1 MLSIGL
7 SVLSNRKQR
16 VVVNGSVSEFVS
28 INKGV
33 PQGTV
38 LGPMLLSIIVN
49 DIRPVYPAH
58 GDYGMACVDRSLQVK
73 YVNPITGV
81 VFIACGRDYYRMVWS
96 ALTFIRTIT
105 VEDSARPCM
114 FRVLHVGGTLLS
126 CQKFLIHH
134 NKEELFKLL
143 QQCKI
148 PAERRKIS
156 KTLKKAEKH
165 TLPLNPFNTKKRRT
179 STTLDVPP
187 DEDFD
192 SN

>member
-1 MLSIGL
+1 MVRYKKRYLLVEISFTDGKVDERILSRLIY
-7 SVLSNRKQR
+7 K
-16 VVVNGSVSEFVS
+16 
-28 INKGV
+28 
-33 PQGTV
+33 TV
-38 LGPMLLSIIVN
+38 KNAVIS
-49 DIRPVYPAH
+49 AH
-58 GDYGMACVDRSLQVK
+58 GDYGMACVDRSLQ
-73 YVNPITGV
+73 
-81 VFIACGRDYYRMVWS
+81 
-96 ALTFIRTIT
+96 
-105 VEDSARPCM
+105 
-114 FRVLHVGGTLLS
+114 GTLLS

-143 QQCKI
+143 QQCKT